1 MEDKTFAERV
11 LDMAKLKKRAS
22 KTQLL
27 FMVHGEEILQAL
39 DKGLPKRWIWETLC
53 EEGCCPPAYTR
64 FLTQLQRFLK
74 ENRPQAQKPT
84 PEGNATKAPVS
95 PAPAQETV
103 EQVSAKRLESRSF
116 EYGAPTPEDIKKL
129 YGEK

>member
-64 FLTQLQRFLK
+64 FLTQLQRFLNEK
-74 ENRPQAQKPT
+74 RPQTPKPT
-84 PEGNATKAPVS
+84 PEENIDKAPVT
-95 PAPAQETV
+95 PAPETV
-103 EQVSAKRLESRSF
+103 NQVPAKRLESRSF